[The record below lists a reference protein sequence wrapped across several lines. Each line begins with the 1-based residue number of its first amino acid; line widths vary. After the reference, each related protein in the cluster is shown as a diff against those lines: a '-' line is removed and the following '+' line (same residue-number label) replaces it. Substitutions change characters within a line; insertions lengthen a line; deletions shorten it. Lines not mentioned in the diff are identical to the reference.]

1 MRDSLL
7 CGVAAILLSSVVI
20 LSLQTDAYAERGRG
34 GGGGAAGQVAFRA
47 AAPRRTVVSLGEEGR
62 HRVQPREGREPLHQ
76 RAEPSRA
83 RSPHRHSDKVRRAS
97 AKAMC
102 RRTSRAVSEASRQ
115 AQQSGNQ
122 DSRQAQQSSNQA
134 QRSTNQD
141 DRQAQS
147 TSNQANR
154 QTQSASNQDNRQSTA
169 TQAQSTRAS
178 TATEMQ
184 STRAST
190 ATQMQGNYQGNYYGS
205 GGCYNCGWD
214 SGDAAAGFVV
224 GAMVGGA
231 AVAASQPKTTGR
243 NHGCT
248 RSSASRTALQCRA
261 DRGQWRAVLQMRRN
275 LVHGRLWQWRCGVH
289 ACPTSSGLLA
299 LCSRCEFALK
309 VCASNWREL

>member
-1 MRDSLL
+1 MRS
-7 CGVAAILLSSVVI
+7 A
-20 LSLQTDAYAERGRG
+20 
-34 GGGGAAGQVAFRA
+34 AAGVEAGRRQAGRTQAGRRQVGFRA

-97 AKAMC
+97 AKAILQAQQ
-102 RRTSRAVSEASRQ
+102 SSSQASRQ

-122 DSRQAQQSSNQA
+122 ESRQAQQSSSQA

-141 DRQAQS
+141 DRQTQS
-147 TSNQANR
+147 ASNQANR

-190 ATQMQGNYQGNYYGS
+190 ATQMQSTTASTATQMQGNYQANYYGGS
-205 GGCYNCGWD
+205 GCYNCAWD

-231 AVAASQPKTTGR
+231 AVAASQPKTTTAAP
-243 NHGCT
+243 CT
-248 RSSASRTALQCRA
+248 RSSRTALQCRA
-261 DRGQWRAVLQMRRN
+261 GPGQWRAVLQMRRN

-289 ACPTSSGLLA
+289 ACATSSGVLA

-309 VCASNWREL
+309 VCAPHWREL